1 VLVTLIS
8 QWCFYLNRCSQ
19 FLDRASIWTAASF
32 LTEQEIAR
40 LLYMFASFDSSQ
52 PGVSTTTSKVMPLI
66 EHEIA
71 QL

>member
-1 VLVTLIS
+1 VTLIS
-8 QWCFYLNRCSQ
+8 RWCFYLNRCSQ
-19 FLDRASIWTAASF
+19 FLDRASIWTAAASF

-40 LLYMFASFDSSQ
+40 LLYIFAAFDSSH

-66 EHEIA
+66 EQEIA